1 MTDCTAAKYPAG
13 DPVRGYSPGCA
24 GFRQYGRRRQ
34 MSAAVHCPT
43 RRCSAPDVQVSQP
56 CCRHCVTVLQPYI
69 IYNINGIVR
78 GLISRFNQ
86 TGRCRF
92 LRIHLAQ
99 QLTFSMY
106 SLQPAPY
113 TSAPGIL
120 RQRLTHMM
128 YSLYFLAI
136 YISCI
141 SPFTSISSPV
151 KHAMWA
157 LMKSY
162 PAMQLK
168 ATPPLRRGLH
178 SRM

>member
-99 QLTFSMY
+99 QLT
-106 SLQPAPY
+106 
-113 TSAPGIL
+113 
-120 RQRLTHMM
+120 HMM